1 MVIFDTAPC
10 AMRLLFFYATYRQ
23 SPREKL
29 LEFMAAWPQIEE
41 LKAMETNELALR
53 YSEGPVHRR
62 SQTVQPC
69 GPRAPDSG
77 SD

>member
-1 MVIFDTAPC
+1 MVIFDMAPC

-29 LEFMAAWPQIEE
+29 LEFTASWPQIEE
-41 LKAMETNELALR
+41 LKAMETNELAIR
-53 YSEGPVHRR
+53 YSEGLVHATIADR
-62 SQTVQPC
+62 QPC
-69 GPRAPDSG
+69 GSRAPHSG